1 MFHSS
6 DNCFAYTF
14 RVIPDDFYPKKPIL
28 DQQTTDNLQNEIT
41 NRALDI
47 HSKGLRSK
55 TLRPSCIILDNYE
68 FKTTKEKPKVTE
80 YIGTGKS
87 PIDSIRG
94 LVESIDTSTTLTT
107 VNNTSRD
114 KKVTNL
120 SKHKSKAKANIVE
133 IGSRFSTKTS
143 ARFIPTRRIKPKLT
157 PEISNDS
164 DGQSSIY
171 ASPRR
176 RSEIKSFRRRR
187 SSSILQR
194 AMDRKLDNNSL
205 NKRIVGY
212 KVSPIA
218 RRPAGFSFLGS
229 RSRVLKPPEENQLKS
244 KSEVTKKIPTKKSPI
259 KALTFESEPSDPLS
273 KNTQSKT
280 KVDRICQKI
289 FAKKIGSEYFSEEG
303 KENDSGIKQEN
314 IKRRK
319 RESVSPSSVNE
330 SDEESEPPIKIFK
343 PMKKIIEGV
352 SLEKLAQNDASPNL
366 EDALSKIRKKRKGRR
381 RVTLTKR
388 HTKNHLQEKSET
400 NSQEKSSVDATSFLV
415 QNIEQAI
422 HIKTLKVP
430 DKPNLRMKQI
440 KQIKQKRVDPIIL
453 ALKNIKKYDSYRRK
467 KNLLNAAH
475 LEKKKIMMRPRELR
489 SGKKIEDYEK
499 RPVKIVK
506 NKLKRLNE
514 NADEVGFSRQNSV
527 ESNKDSEDNS
537 ENNEKKLSES
547 DEEESE
553 LNKDAEDNSENDE
566 KKLSEYDKEETELNK
581 DAEDNSGND
590 EKKLNESDKEENKQS
605 NGVQP
610 NSENEFKAEIKEN
623 HSESTESNKE
633 NVVKIATLIKNES
646 AEQRKQID
654 SDNKEE
660 KCEGLSNEKY
670 DIDKK
675 ENGTS
680 QESSNITK
688 RENTADEAVVTET
701 DTPTELSERLLE
713 SKNLGEILT
722 ENADIKS
729 ESIDYAVNKTVEDTR
744 DSNEKHQKD
753 EDCTGKIVREELD
766 QVSGKL
772 SDESEN
778 MSNELKKDTVPPAPD
793 AGNRERKCDEK
804 SVDQTSAES
813 SSDKKQTRKEL
824 QENDYTNK
832 VEKSLPVVQRTV
844 QTASKE
850 IQVDFN
856 DIEVIPCT
864 GNIKRTSASID
875 TEKDNE
881 INLES
886 TETFNEKILDNP
898 IIKPSIDSSSE
909 SLQPFSQ
916 SSSTSTPPTPSAP
929 SDSPIRPRTS
939 LFQTSIIRNQ
949 PTVSLINDNFNNKLI
964 IPLPKR
970 VNTKKMT
977 VRKITLK
984 SKGIGNKL
992 SLPNTTKQDPPCRKV
1007 YSEHDYTFKKFEG
1020 KSTGFRTVSILGAK
1034 SSYMPTLNVNNAD
1047 SEDDSKSGDMDLLCH
1062 EKSLSPEG
1070 QSSKASFNQL
1080 QRVKNRR
1087 KPTQVFKSLPNP
1099 AEIEA
1104 KKKQEERERQEKLE
1118 LERKLQREIE
1128 IQKLKEREH
1137 ERHKQKMLRLKEKEE
1152 REKEVRKRKQA
1163 LIHKKIRQHNELK
1176 KLALDPKK
1184 IPFKNL
1190 RNATS
1195 PYVRLQSNL
1204 ESSKGHNTRFKGTKS
1219 VVPALNLASSRTKK
1233 DPEQSGKSENS
1244 EKPVTDTKE
1253 NKNSDKPVTD
1263 TKENKLNE
1271 SNDKI
1276 LTRRTRSLTIS
1287 MQPLPKSLSKDVK
1300 EDEVSLPST
1309 PVSLR
1314 SESSLS
1320 VESDSDDDEKS
1331 RTKKLDKDKK
1341 TCKPLV
1347 GKKKKNQRLYE
1358 NIKLIK
1364 PLNRKNNEL
1373 KTGDIIWGRCLGYGW
1388 WPGLILS
1395 FNSPTEVNL
1404 AWFSSTTKSTMSTE
1418 EVELFVPQFEKRF
1431 NTQKKGLYVKAV
1443 IEAQNACKTKYGTS
1457 SLVS

>member
-6 DNCFAYTF
+6 DNGFLYTF

-80 YIGTGKS
+80 YIGTGKL

-120 SKHKSKAKANIVE
+120 SKDKSKTKVNIVE

-143 ARFIPTRRIKPKLT
+143 ARFIPTRRIKPKLI
-157 PEISNDS
+157 PEINNDS

-171 ASPRR
+171 TSPRR

-244 KSEVTKKIPTKKSPI
+244 KSEATKKIPTKKSPI

-343 PMKKIIEGV
+343 PMKEIIEGA
-352 SLEKLAQNDASPNL
+352 SLEKLAENDASPIL

-381 RVTLTKR
+381 RVTLAKR
-388 HTKNHLQEKSET
+388 QTKNHLQEKSET
-400 NSQEKSSVDATSFLV
+400 NSQEKLSVDATSFLV

-440 KQIKQKRVDPIIL
+440 KQIKQKRVDPIML

-506 NKLKRLNE
+506 NKFKKSNE
-514 NADEVGFSRQNSV
+514 NVDEVGFSRQSSV
-527 ESNKDSEDNS
+527 ESNKDSEGNS

-547 DEEESE
+547 DEEENE
-553 LNKDAEDNSENDE
+553 INKDAEDNSENDE
-566 KKLSEYDKEETELNK
+566 KELSV
-581 DAEDNSGND
+581 
-590 EKKLNESDKEENKQS
+590 SDKEQNEQS
-605 NGVQP
+605 NGEQP
-610 NSENEFKAEIKEN
+610 NSENEFKQEISEN

-633 NVVKIATLIKNES
+633 NVVEIAILTKNES
-646 AEQRKQID
+646 TEQTKQID
-654 SDNKEE
+654 SDNNKED

-670 DIDKK
+670 DTDNK
-675 ENGTS
+675 ENDTS

-688 RENTADEAVVTET
+688 KENIAGEAVPTET
-701 DTPTELSERLLE
+701 GAPTDLSERSSE
-713 SKNLGEILT
+713 SKNLGEIST

-729 ESIDYAVNKTVEDTR
+729 ESIDYAVNKNVEDTR
-744 DSNEKHQKD
+744 GNEKHQKD
-753 EDCTGKIVREELD
+753 EDCKGKILREELD
-766 QVSGKL
+766 QVSGL

-778 MSNELKKDTVPPAPD
+778 MSNELKKDIVPTAPD
-793 AGNRERKCDEK
+793 ADSILRKRDEK
-804 SVDQTSAES
+804 SVDQTSAEL
-813 SSDKKQTRKEL
+813 SSDKKETRKEL
-824 QENDYTNK
+824 QENDYANK

-844 QTASKE
+844 ETASKE

-856 DIEVIPCT
+856 DIHVIPCT
-864 GNIKRTSASID
+864 VNIKRTSANID
-875 TEKDNE
+875 IEKDNE

-898 IIKPSIDSSSE
+898 IIKPSIDSSARE
-909 SLQPFSQ
+909 LHLPFSQ
-916 SSSTSTPPTPSAP
+916 TSSTSTPPTPSAP

-939 LFQTSIIRNQ
+939 LFQTSIIKNQ

-970 VNTKKMT
+970 VNAKKMT

-992 SLPNTTKQDPPCRKV
+992 SLSNATKQDPPCRKV

-1020 KSTGFRTVSILGAK
+1020 KPTGFRTVSILGAK
-1034 SSYMPTLNVNNAD
+1034 SSYMPTPNVNNTD

-1070 QSSKASFNQL
+1070 QSSKTSFNQL

-1118 LERKLQREIE
+1118 LERKRQREIE

-1152 REKEVRKRKQA
+1152 REKEVRKKKQA

-1233 DPEQSGKSENS
+1233 DPEQSGKSENN
-1244 EKPVTDTKE
+1244 EKLVIDTKE
-1253 NKNSDKPVTD
+1253 NNSEKAVTD

-1271 SNDKI
+1271 SNDKM

-1341 TCKPLV
+1341 ICKPLV

-1457 SLVS
+1457 SLIS

>member
-6 DNCFAYTF
+6 DNGFVFTF
-14 RVIPDDFYPKKPIL
+14 RVISDDFYPKKPIL

-55 TLRPSCIILDNYE
+55 TLRPSCIVLDNYE

-94 LVESIDTSTTLTT
+94 LVESIDTSTALTT
-107 VNNTSRD
+107 VNNTDRV
-114 KKVTNL
+114 KKVSNF
-120 SKHKSKAKANIVE
+120 SKDKSKAKANTVE

-143 ARFIPTRRIKPKLT
+143 AKFIPTRRIKPKLIQ
-157 PEISNDS
+157 EANNDS
-164 DGQSSIY
+164 DGQTSIY
-171 ASPRR
+171 TSPRR
-176 RSEIKSFRRRR
+176 RSEIKSFSRR

-244 KSEVTKKIPTKKSPI
+244 KSEATKKIPAKKSPI

-303 KENDSGIKQEN
+303 KENDSGIEQEN
-314 IKRRK
+314 KKRRK
-319 RESVSPSSVNE
+319 RESTSPLSINE

-343 PMKKIIEGV
+343 PMEKIIEGV
-352 SLEKLAQNDASPNL
+352 SVEKLSQNDVLPIS

-381 RVTLTKR
+381 RVTLAKR
-388 HTKNHLQEKSET
+388 HTKNHLQENSET
-400 NSQEKSSVDATSFLV
+400 NSQELSVDTTSLLI

-430 DKPNLRMKQI
+430 NKPDLRIKQI
-440 KQIKQKRVDPIIL
+440 KQIKQKRVDPIML

-489 SGKKIEDYEK
+489 SGKKIEGYEK

-506 NKLKRLNE
+506 NKLKRSND
-514 NADEVGFSRQNSV
+514 NSDEAGFSRQSSV
-527 ESNKDSEDNS
+527 ESNKDTEDSS
-537 ENNEKKLSES
+537 ENDEKKLSES
-547 DEEESE
+547 DEEQNES
-553 LNKDAEDNSENDE
+553 NKDTEDNSENDE
-566 KKLSEYDKEETELNK
+566 KKLIESDEEQDEQSNGEQT
-581 DAEDNSGND
+581 NSGN
-590 EKKLNESDKEENKQS
+590 
-605 NGVQP
+605 
-610 NSENEFKAEIKEN
+610 EFKQEIIEN
-623 HSESTESNKE
+623 QSESTESNKE
-633 NVVKIATLIKNES
+633 NVVEIAILTKNES
-646 AEQRKQID
+646 AEQTKQID
-654 SDNKEE
+654 SDDNENNQ
-660 KCEGLSNEKY
+660 CEGLSSEKC
-670 DIDKK
+670 DTDNK

-680 QESSNITK
+680 QGSSNITK
-688 RENTADEAVVTET
+688 KENNADEAVATET
-701 DTPTELSERLLE
+701 DAPTELSERLSE
-713 SKNLGEILT
+713 SKNLGEISA
-722 ENADIKS
+722 ENVHIKS
-729 ESIDYAVNKTVEDTR
+729 ESIDYAVNKNVESTR
-744 DSNEKHQKD
+744 DSSLKLQKD

-766 QVSGKL
+766 QVNERKL
-772 SDESEN
+772 SNESEN
-778 MSNELKKDTVPPAPD
+778 MSNELKKDTEPSALD
-793 AGNRERKCDEK
+793 ADSKLGKCDESEK

-813 SSDKKQTRKEL
+813 SSDKKEKRKEL
-824 QENDYTNK
+824 QENYYTNK
-832 VEKSLPVVQRTV
+832 VEKSLHVVQRAV
-844 QTASKE
+844 ETASKE

-856 DIEVIPCT
+856 DIQVVPCT
-864 GNIKRTSASID
+864 VNIKRASTD
-875 TEKDNE
+875 TDFEKDHE

-898 IIKPSIDSSSE
+898 ITKPTIDSSASE
-909 SLQPFSQ
+909 ILLPLSQ

-949 PTVSLINDNFNNKLI
+949 PTVSLINDNFNKLI

-984 SKGIGNKL
+984 SKGIGSKL
-992 SLPNTTKQDPPCRKV
+992 SLPNTTKQDVPCRKV

-1020 KSTGFRTVSILGAK
+1020 KPTGFRTVSILGAK
-1034 SSYMPTLNVNNAD
+1034 SSYMPTLNANNTD

-1070 QSSKASFNQL
+1070 QSSKTSFNQL

-1104 KKKQEERERQEKLE
+1104 KKKQEECERQEKLE
-1118 LERKLQREIE
+1118 LERKRQREIE

-1152 REKEVRKRKQA
+1152 REKEVRKKKQA

-1233 DPEQSGKSENS
+1233 DSEQSGKSENS
-1244 EKPVTDTKE
+1244 EKPITDTKE
-1253 NKNSDKPVTD
+1253 NKTSEKPATD

-1271 SNDKI
+1271 SNDKM

-1287 MQPLPKSLSKDVK
+1287 MQPLPKPLSKDVK

-1331 RTKKLDKDKK
+1331 RSKKLDKDKK

-1431 NTQKKGLYVKAV
+1431 NTQKKGIYVKAV